1 METTRFYG
9 VCCVSKSGIHHRNW
23 IAGGVGA
30 DERLFHR
37 MDGTDEGLP
46 SSRSACRGRRYNL
59 VHGADGERLRTAQ
72 STDGSLPRVPDK
84 DPGFGPHGLA
94 ADQEGNIWFT
104 GNFAGYIG
112 KLDPKTGAVTEYRLA
127 DEARDPH
134 TPVFDQIGNL
144 WFTVQGADM
153 IGRLVPKTG
162 DIKLVH
168 VPTANALPYG
178 IAVNSN
184 GVPFFAE
191 FGTNKLASI
200 DPKTMEIHEY
210 PLPDAGSRPRRIAIT
225 SDGAVWYTD
234 YARGYLG
241 QFDPQTNTVR
251 EWRSPSGPNSGPYGI
266 ANLGDVIWYSESGVK
281 PNTLVRFDP
290 RTEKFEL
297 WTIPS
302 GGGVVRN
309 MATTSDG
316 KLVLACSGVDRIAL
330 VDVRQHE

>member
-1 METTRFYG
+1 M
-9 VCCVSKSGIHHRNW
+9 VDHRRHW
-23 IAGGVGA
+23 VVGSVGA
-30 DERLFHR
+30 DERLLHR
-37 MDGTDEGLP
+37 VDSTDEGLA
-46 SSRSACRGRRYNL
+46 SSRSAGRAGRHNL
-59 VHGADGERLRTAQ
+59 VHGADGERPRAAQ
-72 STDGSLPRVPDK
+72 SADRSFPRVSDK
-84 DPGFGPHGLA
+84 NSDSGPHGLA

-112 KLDPKTGAVTEYRLA
+112 KLDPRTGAIIEYRLPV
-127 DEARDPH
+127 EARDPH
-134 TPVFDQIGNL
+134 TPVFDQAGTL

-153 IGRLVPKTG
+153 IGRLVPNKG

-178 IAVNSN
+178 IAVNSD

-210 PLPDAGSRPRRIAIT
+210 PLPNTGSRPRRIAIT
-225 SDGAVWYTD
+225 SDSAVWYTD

-241 QFDPQTNTVR
+241 RLDPKASTVR
-251 EWRSPSGPNSGPYGI
+251 EWPSPSGSNSGPYGI
-266 ANLGDVIWYSESGVK
+266 TAIDSILWYSESGVH

-290 RTEKFEL
+290 RTEKFES
-297 WTIPS
+297 WAIPS

-309 MATTSDG
+309 MMATRDG
-316 KLVLACSGVDRIAL
+316 KLVWHAAVSIAL
-330 VDVRQHE
+330 RWWTCSHTNRETENHLRNDHL